1 MEETKQTGFHNSF
14 SNHTR
19 NFVEYSGYWLPNAMT
34 NYGAIEEYW
43 ACREKAAIMDLSPLR
58 KYEITGP
65 DAKKL
70 MQNYIKEAKVIL
82 EKYGSKARPLIT
94 LCESLPNRRS

>member
-1 MEETKQTGFHNSF
+1 MQMGKLTLFIEINESSFIFTVGEYNNDYNFQILEKINSENKVFSQNKLIDVEE
-14 SNHTR
+14 
-19 NFVEYSGYWLPNAMT
+19 
-34 NYGAIEEYW
+34 
-43 ACREKAAIMDLSPLR
+43 
-58 KYEITGP
+58 
-65 DAKKL
+65 AKKL